1 MKKKLFLMVI
11 AVVMFVGALN
21 VYALTTNDVV
31 SPSDP
36 NSKMITDTAT
46 LTVQNVTDCDWLYA
60 YKILDAYYNAST
72 NVVSYEFTD
81 DFNIF
86 LEQFSTYQDFT
97 VDDYFALTSGDI
109 TSGSTIT
116 TSTADKLMSAYATY
130 ISGHSGITV
139 TEMDVTETTAT
150 ATLEAGAYLV
160 LPYTRFTSDVY
171 AVMLGNLDVTASNGN
186 WVVNNETIV
195 AKKSDVSFTFNVGDE
210 SDVFAEDDVHGSLLS
225 FSIGEK
231 FPFELVGQV
240 PQFPT
245 NATNKIYTFEI
256 DFYEIVTLESE
267 IGSIVVKDGET
278 TLTTSSEGIVTN
290 ASGNTVATI
299 TIDEESYPGTKIL
312 RITFNT
318 DYLTSSEISVEGEAS
333 LTDQAFIGE
342 ANGLSGRLK
351 YSNDPYGNDV
361 TNIWDD
367 NLIYTFGLNILKY
380 DEADG
385 MPTEPPLET
394 PLANAVFD
402 IYSDQELK
410 NKVGTVT
417 TGEDGIA
424 TFNGLKYGTYYL
436 KEVKA
441 PTGYQLVEDPIE
453 VKVGDNDGVDTY
465 AGRNPSYPLALVFAP
480 NKKMGLLP
488 VTGGVGLVIYAVIG
502 VVIVGSGVGLLVYY
516 KKKKNKVKDNN
527 IDII

>member
-11 AVVMFVGALN
+11 AVVMFIGALN
-21 VYALTTNDVV
+21 VYALTTNDEV
-31 SPSDP
+31 SDSDP
-36 NSKMITDTAT
+36 NSHKITDTAT
-46 LTVQNVTDCDWLYA
+46 LTVQNVTEGDWLYA

-81 DFNIF
+81 DFQTF
-86 LEQFSTYQDFT
+86 LDQSSSYQSFT
-97 VDDYFALTSGDI
+97 VEQYFELTSGDI
-109 TSGSTIT
+109 NSGSTIS
-116 TSTADKLMSAYATY
+116 TSTADRLMSAYATY
-130 ISGHSGITV
+130 ISGHDEITG
-139 TEMDVTETTAT
+139 TKMNRSSTTAT

-160 LPYTRFTSDVY
+160 LPMYNDSVY

-186 WVVNNETIV
+186 WVVNDEAIV
-195 AKKSDVSFTFNVGDE
+195 AKKSDVNFTLNVGDE
-210 SDVFAEDDVHGSLLS
+210 SDVFAEDDVLGPLLS

-231 FPFELVGQV
+231 FSFELVGQV

-256 DFYEIVTLESE
+256 GFGEKITLESE

-278 TLTTSSEGIVTN
+278 TLTTSPEGIVTN

-299 TIDEESYPGTKIL
+299 TIDEESYPGAKIL

-318 DYLTSSEISVEGEAS
+318 DYLTSSEVSVEGEAS
-333 LTDQAFIGE
+333 LTDQALIGE
-342 ANGLSGRLK
+342 ANEFSGRLK
-351 YSNDPYGNDV
+351 SSNDSYGTETITV
-361 TNIWDD
+361 GARSE
-367 NLIYTFGLNILKY
+367 LYTFGLNILKY
-380 DEADG
+380 DAADG
-385 MPTEPPLET
+385 TPTKLPLET

-424 TFNGLKYGTYYL
+424 TFNGLKYGTYYV
-436 KEVKA
+436 KETKA

-465 AGRNPSYPLALVFAP
+465 AGAPPSYPLALVYVP
-480 NKKMGLLP
+480 NAKMGLLP
-488 VTGGVGLVIYAVIG
+488 VTGGVGLVIYAIIG